1 MTGSQRKDLP
11 VTPMFRNEDNDR
23 LTGKGRS
30 SVCMSSVMN
39 LGNNPRVLGAEEG
52 GEAIASKMPRCCL
65 ARNHRP
71 SHEMVMETLLR
82 CLPIRLTHGEGWK
95 TVSSRFDDAM
105 KERKGAAAGEMHVC
119 DTPLRWIK
127 SALSPRYH
135 VASVRLLDDIMGAQW
150 MMCGVGAFLQMDVI
164 LNHELVRSNME
175 APPCNPDDV
184 VMALAKSDVANLGPD
199 RDFMYRTVEAY
210 LPGAGVIYC
219 ARERR
224 PATVGLE
231 NTPTHHDVSWLQITE
246 DVTFPPGRRF
256 SFGDD
261 SFVRRFAEE
270 SANGWVSAWRVLHD
284 TGQAPPRF
292 VFAARQCSDSDG
304 PRMSSDISSWPGPER
319 GAAYIS
325 NWRRQKRPRLGVG
338 TMLRVAFTCGLQM
351 TVLSSINFML
361 LSW

>member
-1 MTGSQRKDLP
+1 M
-11 VTPMFRNEDNDR
+11 TPMFTNEDKDQ
-23 LTGKGRS
+23 LAKKARS
-30 SVCMSSVMN
+30 SVSKSNVMH
-39 LGNNPRVLGAEEG
+39 LGNNPRVLGTKEG
-52 GEAIASKMPRCCL
+52 GGVIASEMPRRCS
-65 ARNHRP
+65 ARNHQP
-71 SHEMVMETLLR
+71 SHEMVKETLLR
-82 CLPIRLTHGEGWK
+82 CLPIRLTHGEGRK
-95 TVSSRFDDAM
+95 AVLSRFEYAT
-105 KERKGAAAGEMHVC
+105 KEGKGAATGEMHVC
-119 DTPLRWIK
+119 GTPLRWIK
-127 SALSPRYH
+127 SALSTSYH
-135 VASVRLLDDIMGAQW
+135 VASVRLLGNIMGAQG
-150 MMCGVGAFLQMDVI
+150 MMRGVGDFFLTDVI
-164 LNHELVRSNME
+164 LNRELVCSNME
-175 APPCNPDDV
+175 APPDNPDEV
-184 VMALAKSDVANLGPD
+184 VMASAKSDVAYLGSD
-199 RDFMYRTVEAY
+199 RDFVYRTVVVF
-210 LPGAGVIYC
+210 LSGAGVFHC

-361 LSW
+361 MSW